1 MMKKCLLVAVGL
13 AAWIGFGAVEVGGL
27 PAWEFADTEVSTNV
41 PFAFPQVNVKHF
53 FLSMEL
59 AGTPSNNVQV
69 AFGRDA
75 NTNGVLEVEE
85 AGFAI
90 GWDCGEWRVRGCLGS
105 LEGLGGLEERPSEE
119 LNRRNSA
126 FDNRLRP
133 TDFDGFVGQEKIR
146 DRLMLA
152 VKAAKDRGESL
163 DHVLFSGP
171 PGLGK
176 TTLSYIL
183 GEAMGV
189 NVKTTSGPVITKPG
203 DLAGLLTSLEPGDI
217 VFIDEIHRLAKTVE
231 EYLYSAMEDYA
242 IDIVLDQGPNA
253 RSVRLDLP
261 HFTLVGATTRI
272 GLIAAPLRERFGL
285 VNRLSYYEPKELAE
299 IVKRSAAKLGVDID
313 EAGALEISR
322 RARGTPRIANNLLKR
337 VRDYA
342 QVKAGNFITGEVAK
356 ESLELLEIDPHGLD
370 EMDRKILETICVKFG
385 GGPVGL
391 STIAVSVG
399 EEPDTIEEAYEPF
412 LIMEGYLERTPKGR
426 VASALAYQ
434 TLGLN
439 PPNI

>member
-1 MMKKCLLVAVGL
+1 M
-13 AAWIGFGAVEVGGL
+13 AVER
-27 PAWEFADTEVSTNV
+27 A
-41 PFAFPQVNVKHF
+41 
-53 FLSMEL
+53 
-59 AGTPSNNVQV
+59 
-69 AFGRDA
+69 
-75 NTNGVLEVEE
+75 
-85 AGFAI
+85 
-90 GWDCGEWRVRGCLGS
+90 
-105 LEGLGGLEERPSEE
+105 SEE
-119 LNRRNSA
+119 LNRSTA
-126 FDNRLRP
+126 FDNKLRP
-133 TDFDGFVGQEKIR
+133 TDFDGFVGQQKIR
-146 DRLMLA
+146 DRLLLA
-152 VKAAKDRGESL
+152 VKAAKERGESL

-189 NVKTTSGPVITKPG
+189 RVKTTSGPVITKPG

-242 IDIVLDQGPNA
+242 IDIVIDQGPSA

-261 HFTLVGATTRI
+261 RFTLVGATTRI
-272 GLIAAPLRERFGL
+272 GLIAAPLRARFGL
-285 VNRLSYYEPKELAE
+285 VNRLSYYEPADLSE
-299 IVKRSAAKLGVDID
+299 IVKRSAEKLGVDID
-313 EAGALEISR
+313 EDGALEIAR
-322 RARGTPRIANNLLKR
+322 RSRGTPRIANNLLRR

-342 QVKAGNFITGEVAK
+342 QVENGNLITAEVAVR
-356 ESLELLEIDPHGLD
+356 SLALLEIDPHGLD

-412 LIMEGYLERTPKGR
+412 LIMNGYLDRTPKGR
-426 VASALAYQ
+426 VATPLAYT
-434 TLGLN
+434 TLGLER
-439 PPNI
+439 

>member
-1 MMKKCLLVAVGL
+1 M
-13 AAWIGFGAVEVGGL
+13 
-27 PAWEFADTEVSTNV
+27 
-41 PFAFPQVNVKHF
+41 
-53 FLSMEL
+53 
-59 AGTPSNNVQV
+59 
-69 AFGRDA
+69 
-75 NTNGVLEVEE
+75 
-85 AGFAI
+85 
-90 GWDCGEWRVRGCLGS
+90 
-105 LEGLGGLEERPSEE
+105 ERPSEE
-119 LNRRNSA
+119 LNRGNAA

-133 TDFDGFVGQEKIR
+133 TDFEGFVGQEKIR

-217 VFIDEIHRLAKTVE
+217 VFIDEIHRMAKTVE

-272 GLIAAPLRERFGL
+272 GLIAAPLRARFGL
-285 VNRLSYYEPKELAE
+285 VNRLSYYEPPQLAE
-299 IVKRSAAKLGVDID
+299 IVRRSAAKLGVDID
-313 EAGALEISR
+313 DGGALEIAR

-342 QVKAGNFITGEVAK
+342 QVKHGNFITGDVAV
-356 ESLELLEIDPHGLD
+356 ESLSLLEIDPHGLD
-370 EMDRKILETICVKFG
+370 EMDRRILETICLKFG

-391 STIAVSVG
+391 STIAVSVS

-426 VASALAYQ
+426 IATQRAYDL
-434 TLGLN
+434 LGLQK
-439 PPNI
+439 

>member
-1 MMKKCLLVAVGL
+1 M
-13 AAWIGFGAVEVGGL
+13 
-27 PAWEFADTEVSTNV
+27 S
-41 PFAFPQVNVKHF
+41 
-53 FLSMEL
+53 
-59 AGTPSNNVQV
+59 
-69 AFGRDA
+69 
-75 NTNGVLEVEE
+75 
-85 AGFAI
+85 
-90 GWDCGEWRVRGCLGS
+90 
-105 LEGLGGLEERPSEE
+105 ERASEE
-119 LNRRNSA
+119 LNRSTA
-126 FDNRLRP
+126 FDNKLRP
-133 TDFDGFVGQEKIR
+133 TDFDGFVGQQKIR
-146 DRLMLA
+146 DRMLLA

-189 NVKTTSGPVITKPG
+189 RVKTTSGPVITKPG

-242 IDIVLDQGPNA
+242 IDIVIDQGPSA

-261 HFTLVGATTRI
+261 RFTLVGATTRI
-272 GLIAAPLRERFGL
+272 GLIAAPLRARFGL
-285 VNRLSYYEPKELAE
+285 VNRLSYYEPADLAE
-299 IVKRSAAKLGVDID
+299 IVKRSAEKLGVDID
-313 EAGALEISR
+313 EGGALEIAR
-322 RARGTPRIANNLLKR
+322 RSRGTPRIANNLLRR

-342 QVKAGNFITGEVAK
+342 QVENGNLITAEVAVR
-356 ESLELLEIDPHGLD
+356 SLALLEIDPHGLD

-412 LIMEGYLERTPKGR
+412 LIMNGYLDRTPKGR
-426 VASALAYQ
+426 VATPLAYT
-434 TLGLN
+434 TLGLDK
-439 PPNI
+439 

>member
-1 MMKKCLLVAVGL
+1 M
-13 AAWIGFGAVEVGGL
+13 
-27 PAWEFADTEVSTNV
+27 S
-41 PFAFPQVNVKHF
+41 
-53 FLSMEL
+53 
-59 AGTPSNNVQV
+59 
-69 AFGRDA
+69 
-75 NTNGVLEVEE
+75 
-85 AGFAI
+85 AI
-90 GWDCGEWRVRGCLGS
+90 RA
-105 LEGLGGLEERPSEE
+105 SEE
-119 LNRRNSA
+119 LNRANNA

-133 TDFDGFVGQEKIR
+133 VDFDGFVGQSKIR

-152 VKAAKDRGESL
+152 VQAAKDRGESL

-189 NVKTTSGPVITKPG
+189 HVKTTSGPVITKPG

-217 VFIDEIHRLAKTVE
+217 VFIDEIHRMAKTVE

-242 IDIVLDQGPNA
+242 IDIMIDQGPNA
-253 RSVRLDLP
+253 RSVRLELP
-261 HFTLVGATTRI
+261 RFTLVGATTRI
-272 GLIAAPLRERFGL
+272 GLIAAPLRARFGL
-285 VNRLSYYEPKELAE
+285 VNRLNYYLPDELAE
-299 IVKRSAAKLGVDID
+299 IVTRSAAKLGVDID
-313 EAGALEISR
+313 AGGAAEIAR
-322 RARGTPRIANNLLKR
+322 RARGTPRIANNLLRR

-342 QVKAGNFITGEVAK
+342 QVKAGNFITGDVARD
-356 ESLELLEIDPHGLD
+356 SLSLLEIDPHGLD
-370 EMDRKILETICVKFG
+370 EMDRKVLETICVKFG

-426 VASALAYQ
+426 VATPLAYSR
-434 TLGLN
+434 LGLEDEWKH
-439 PPNI
+439 

>member
-1 MMKKCLLVAVGL
+1 MHA
-13 AAWIGFGAVEVGGL
+13 
-27 PAWEFADTEVSTNV
+27 TR
-41 PFAFPQVNVKHF
+41 Q
-53 FLSMEL
+53 
-59 AGTPSNNVQV
+59 
-69 AFGRDA
+69 
-75 NTNGVLEVEE
+75 
-85 AGFAI
+85 
-90 GWDCGEWRVRGCLGS
+90 
-105 LEGLGGLEERPSEE
+105 SEE
-119 LNRRNSA
+119 LNRVNSA

-133 TDFDGFVGQEKIR
+133 TDFSGFVGQAKVR

-152 VKAAKDRGESL
+152 VEAAKARGESL

-217 VFIDEIHRLAKTVE
+217 VFIDEIHRMAKTVE

-242 IDIVLDQGPNA
+242 IDIMIDQGPNA
-253 RSVRLDLP
+253 RSVRLELP
-261 HFTLVGATTRI
+261 RFTLVGATTRI
-272 GLIAAPLRERFGL
+272 GLIAAPLRARFGL
-285 VNRLSYYEPKELAE
+285 VNRLDYYEPADLSE
-299 IVKRSAAKLGVDID
+299 IVRRSAAKLGVDID
-313 EAGALEISR
+313 DDGAAEIAR
-322 RARGTPRIANNLLKR
+322 RSRGTPRIANNLLRR

-342 QVKAGNFITGEVAK
+342 QIRAGNFITGDVAK
-356 ESLELLEIDPHGLD
+356 ESLGLLEIDPHGLD
-370 EMDRKILETICVKFG
+370 DMDRRILETICSKFG

-412 LIMEGYLERTPKGR
+412 LIMNGYMERTPKGR
-426 VASALAYQ
+426 VATPQAWEL
-434 TLGLN
+434 LGLK
-439 PPNI
+439 PVSHQGEFDL